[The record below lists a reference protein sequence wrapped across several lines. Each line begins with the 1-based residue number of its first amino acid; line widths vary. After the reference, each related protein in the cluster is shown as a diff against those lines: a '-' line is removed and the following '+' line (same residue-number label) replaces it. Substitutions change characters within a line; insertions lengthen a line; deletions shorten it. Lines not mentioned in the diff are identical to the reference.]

1 MTGFQAGPSADAPGT
16 RVLLAGESWIQHV
29 THVKGFDS
37 FHTSDY
43 TEGATHFIDSM
54 RDVGH
59 QLTYLPCHEIPAAF
73 PRSADGLGAYDVVIL
88 SDVGS
93 NTFLLPP
100 QTFAR
105 SEITPN
111 VLAAIAEYV
120 AGGGALLMIGGYM
133 SFSGIDGRARYGQTP
148 LAPVLPV
155 TMLDHDDRLEK
166 PEGFV
171 ASVASEDHPVLR
183 GVEREWPRLLGYN
196 RLVAKSEAT
205 VLASHGD
212 DPILTVGT
220 YGEGRSAAFASDLA
234 PHWAPPEF
242 VEWIGYVQLWDS
254 LLRWLG
260 NAGAPSQVLLGEAA
274 ERSPK

>member
-1 MTGFQAGPSADAPGT
+1 M
-16 RVLLAGESWIQHV
+16 
-29 THVKGFDS
+29 
-37 FHTSDY
+37 
-43 TEGATHFIDSM
+43 
-54 RDVGH
+54 
-59 QLTYLPCHEIPAAF
+59 
-73 PRSADGLGAYDVVIL
+73 
-88 SDVGS
+88 
-93 NTFLLPP
+93 
-100 QTFAR
+100 
-105 SEITPN
+105 
-111 VLAAIAEYV
+111 LAAIAEYV

-133 SFSGIDGRARYGQTP
+133 SFTGIDGRARYGKTP

-171 ASVASEDHPVLR
+171 ASVAREDHPVLR

-260 NAGAPSQVLLGEAA
+260 NAGVPSQLLRSEVA